1 MACHAIF
8 DRFCSGCR
16 KAAVFGFDDGTA
28 HDRRIVDIL
37 NRHGLRGTFFLNS
50 GRLGHSGHLAAD
62 ELPALFAGHEVGS
75 HTVNH
80 SCLTHLTR
88 EGIAREV
95 MEDRRALEACVGQPV
110 RGLAYPGG
118 DFDGRVAR
126 MLPSLGISYART
138 CRQAEGFSPPTD
150 MLQWPISGHA
160 ANAAELVDAF
170 LSIPPTWGRQVLYIM
185 GHSADIERTGGWESF
200 DRACAR
206 LGRNPSVWSA
216 TNGELAE
223 YLLALN
229 AVESS
234 VDGSIIRNPTAQ
246 PLWFS
251 HPDLL
256 APPSM
261 VQPGETRRLW

>member
-8 DRFCSGCR
+8 DRFASGCR
-16 KAAVFGFDDGTA
+16 KAVVFGYDDGTVS
-28 HDRRIVDIL
+28 DRRLVEVL

-62 ELPALFAGHEVGS
+62 EVPALFEGHEVGS
-75 HTVNH
+75 HTVSH
-80 SCLTHLTR
+80 ACLTHLTR
-88 EGIAREV
+88 EGMVREIV
-95 MEDRRALEACVGQPV
+95 EDRRALEACVSRPV

-118 DFDGRVAR
+118 DVDERVAHL
-126 MLPSLGISYART
+126 LPSLGIAYART
-138 CRQAEGFSPPTD
+138 CKRAPGFGPPSN
-150 MLQWPISGHA
+150 MLQWPISCHSA
-160 ANAAELVDAF
+160 DAAEHVDAF
-170 LSIPPTWGRQVLYIM
+170 LSIPQTWGRQVLYIM
-185 GHSADIERTGGWESF
+185 GHSADIERIGGWVAF
-200 DRACAR
+200 DRICAR
-206 LGRNPSVWSA
+206 LGHNPSVWSA

-223 YLLALN
+223 YLLALD

-256 APPSM
+256 SPPS
-261 VQPGETRRLW
+261 VIPPGETLRIR